1 MIISLLNQQ
10 ILAQHRY
17 YGESIPGI
25 AMEER
30 TNETLGYLT
39 SEQALADYATLILD
53 LKKNLSAEDCPVV
66 VFGGSYGGSKRI
78 SFIIILKLLFSPQN
92 QFVFV

>member
-1 MIISLLNQQ
+1 
-10 ILAQHRY
+10 
-17 YGESIPGI
+17 
-25 AMEER
+25 MEEH

-53 LKKNLSAEDCPVV
+53 LKTNLSAEDCPVV

-78 SFIIILKLLFSPQN
+78 SYTYFQALFHPKS
-92 QFVFV
+92 FVFVKI